1 MAKFKRFVN
10 TLIPASLLLCST
22 HSNAVDDSK
31 LWLPSGHVTHF
42 LQLKEAAE
50 AAESLERCTKV
61 LRGTIDF
68 EQSRGDHLIFRIL
81 CRQENNKT
89 YNEMV
94 DGQTMETLTTQVV
107 VEDKMSEEEL
117 EMLRLEEERRKQEAL
132 DLKKLNDWNSCSEAL
147 LNDIRLMDSVEWVG
161 DYPPEPDV
169 FNENETSFTIDFDAK
184 NLQGYPLRY
193 RAKCKVSSEEASN
206 HIKKRKDEE

>member
-31 LWLPSGHVTHF
+31 LWLPSSHVTHF

-68 EQSRGDHLIFRIL
+68 EQSRGGHLP
-81 CRQENNKT
+81 
-89 YNEMV
+89 
-94 DGQTMETLTTQVV
+94 
-107 VEDKMSEEEL
+107 
-117 EMLRLEEERRKQEAL
+117 
-132 DLKKLNDWNSCSEAL
+132 
-147 LNDIRLMDSVEWVG
+147 DINRTNMAHARG
-161 DYPPEPDV
+161 
-169 FNENETSFTIDFDAK
+169 K
-184 NLQGYPLRY
+184 
-193 RAKCKVSSEEASN
+193 
-206 HIKKRKDEE
+206 